1 MTITNSSVNGY
12 QGNIAC
18 NAAGTTTVNNCTLTK
33 NYFKTSSH
41 SFYIDNAD
49 AEVIINGGTYKHNGF
64 DGSLAYVNKGT
75 MTVNDGT
82 FEAKN
87 GGYGMAAL
95 TNGKI
100 VINGGNFNT
109 PCLNWGGTI
118 EIYGSNLKK

>member
-1 MTITNSSVNGY
+1 MTITDSSVNGY

-33 NYFKTSSH
+33 NYFNTSSH
-41 SFYIDNAD
+41 SFYIAH
-49 AEVIINGGTYKHNGF
+49 AEANVIVKGGTYTHNGM
-64 DGSLAYVNKGT
+64 DGSLAYVIAGCI
-75 MTVNDGT
+75 TVNDGT
-82 FEAKN
+82 FVAQN

-100 VINGGNFNT
+100 VINGGNFSK

-118 EIYGSNLKK
+118 EINGSNLKK